1 MIPQEAMAAV
11 VAAVATTAA
20 AVVAM
25 MLLQVRA
32 VAGNRHVCHS
42 LCSPS
47 QVCKVS
53 TLRPLHH
60 HRNRHRLSERTSP
73 CRLLSVTAME
83 TELAVMAA
91 TAARKGQQAEQAQD
105 SHCCRE

>member
-1 MIPQEAMAAV
+1 MIPQEAMAAE

-20 AVVAM
+20 AAAM
-25 MLLQVRA
+25 MSLLVRA
-32 VAGNRHVCHS
+32 VAGNRHACHS
-42 LCSPS
+42 LYSPS
-47 QVCKVS
+47 RVCKVS

-83 TELAVMAA
+83 AELAVMAA
-91 TAARKGQQAEQAQD
+91 TAAREGLQAEQAQD